1 MAVILVSPAAVTV
14 ATSGAE
20 QPLVAADVSGVVA
33 IYLSAPAANTGT
45 VYVGDSTVST
55 TIGIAIIKGTTAPP
69 IYAPEGQFLD
79 IKNMFVDAATS
90 GDKLNV
96 AYLKKVN

>member
-14 ATSGAE
+14 TTSGTE
-20 QPLVAADVSGVVA
+20 QPLVAANVSGVVA

-45 VYVGDSTVST
+45 MYVGDSTVST
-55 TIGIAIIKGTTAPP
+55 TVGIPIIKGTTER
-69 IYAPEGQFLD
+69 IFAPEGQILD
-79 IKNMFVDAATS
+79 IKNMYVDAATD